1 MSTVLPHFSKYLSI
15 AEDNDSAM
23 GGTTD
28 FIAGVPTGMD
38 QFFSQMRETLQ
49 DEHVPSPVITSVI
62 GKLQKNLVVIGEV
75 VSIQTLS
82 EKTVS
87 EPENQIVH
95 VSAIKGKDSLAFRF
109 FDYNKSKVTL
119 SEFQRAQNYG
129 FIVRVTYIISPEKQ
143 NLIKSIEVIP
153 RWTLGKK

>member
-1 MSTVLPHFSKYLSI
+1 MSIV
-15 AEDNDSAM
+15 EDNDSAM

-38 QFFSQMRETLQ
+38 QFFSQMRETLREQ
-49 DEHVPSPVITSVI
+49 QVQPAVITNVI
-62 GKLQKNLVVIGEV
+62 DKLQKNLVVIGEV

-95 VSAIKGKDSLAFRF
+95 VSAIKERLPCH
-109 FDYNKSKVTL
+109 L
-119 SEFQRAQNYG
+119 G
-129 FIVRVTYIISPEKQ
+129 F
-143 NLIKSIEVIP
+143 
-153 RWTLGKK
+153 

>member
-1 MSTVLPHFSKYLSI
+1 LSI
-15 AEDNDSAM
+15 VEDNDSAM

-38 QFFSQMRETLQ
+38 QFFSQMRETLREQ
-49 DEHVPSPVITSVI
+49 QVQPAVITNVI
-62 GKLQKNLVVIGEV
+62 DKLQKNLVVIGEV

-95 VSAIKGKDSLAFRF
+95 VSAIKGKASLPFRF
-109 FDYNKSKVTL
+109 FEPNKSKATL

-129 FIVRVTYIISPEKQ
+129 FIVRVTYIISPERQ

>member
-1 MSTVLPHFSKYLSI
+1 LSI
-15 AEDNDSAM
+15 VEDNDSAM

-49 DEHVPSPVITSVI
+49 EEHVQPAVITNVI
-62 GKLQKNLVVIGEV
+62 DKLQKNLVVIGEV

-87 EPENQIVH
+87 ELDNQIVH
-95 VSAIKGKDSLAFRF
+95 VSAIMGKASLPFRF
-109 FDYNKSKVTL
+109 FEPNKSSVTL
-119 SEFQRAQNYG
+119 SEFHRAQNYG

>member
-1 MSTVLPHFSKYLSI
+1 MSIV
-15 AEDNDSAM
+15 EDNDSAM

-28 FIAGVPTGMD
+28 VLVGVPTAMD

-49 DEHVPSPVITSVI
+49 DEHVQPAVITNVI
-62 GKLQKNLVVIGEV
+62 DKLQKNLVVIGEV

-87 EPENQIVH
+87 ELDNQIVH
-95 VSAIKGKDSLAFRF
+95 VSAIKGKASIPFRF
-109 FDYNKSKVTL
+109 FEPNKSKVTL

-129 FIVRVTYIISPEKQ
+129 FIVRVTYIVSTEKQ